1 METQITLSILEAAK
15 ALGIGRSTLYV
26 LIREG
31 RLPVKKLGIRTLILK
46 ADLDAFIAAL
56 PAGGPK

>member
-1 METQITLSILEAAK
+1 MTELLAK
-15 ALGIGRSTLYV
+15 PKRRRNLYV

-31 RLPVKKLGIRTLILK
+31 SLPVKKLGIRTLILK
-46 ADLDAFIAAL
+46 ADLDAFIAGL